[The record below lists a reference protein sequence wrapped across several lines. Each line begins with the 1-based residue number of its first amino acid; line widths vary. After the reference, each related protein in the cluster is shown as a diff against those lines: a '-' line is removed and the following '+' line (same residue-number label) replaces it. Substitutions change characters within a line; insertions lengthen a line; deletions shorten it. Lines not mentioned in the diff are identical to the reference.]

1 MSVPIPHYLK
11 DIAIL
16 EKQKDTWVHFYIKC
30 SCGSDRFLVYENYL
44 NKEEKALEK
53 PYYDKLTEIY
63 CSNSPRITTKDEN
76 GKIHYW
82 KALEDSKEEIVIP
95 EKPYFSGIT
104 VIKAKCADCGKEHLI
119 FDSRIHGYDGITSE
133 ETKEAMDYEPH
144 FRSKCKGIVSLSL
157 KIENSESFEEFSED
171 FDLGF
176 NEEQYSNA
184 FSWLMIYKTD
194 EKGKKTKI
202 FDYETA

>member
-11 DIAIL
+11 DIAVL
-16 EKQKDTWVHFYIKC
+16 EKQKGAWVHFSVKC
-30 SCGSDRFLVYENYL
+30 SCESDRFLVYENYL
-44 NKEEKALEK
+44 NKEETALEK

-82 KALEDSKEEIVIP
+82 KALEDSKEEIIIP

-144 FRSKCKGIVSLSL
+144 FRSKCKGFVSLSL

-184 FSWLMIYKTD
+184 FSWIMIYKTD

-202 FDYETA
+202 FDYETT

>member
-1 MSVPIPHYLK
+1 MSVPIPHYLN

-16 EKQKDTWVHFYIKC
+16 EKQKDTWVHFTVKC
-30 SCGSDRFLVYENYL
+30 SCESDRFLVYENHL
-44 NKEEKALEK
+44 NKEEKALER

-63 CSNSPRITTKDEN
+63 CSNSRRITIKDEN

-119 FDSRIHGYDGITSE
+119 FDSRIHGYDGITGE
-133 ETKEAMDYEPH
+133 ETKEAMEYEPH
-144 FRSKCKGIVSLSL
+144 FRLKCKGIVSLSL

-171 FDLGF
+171 YDLGF
-176 NEEQYSNA
+176 TEEQYSNA
-184 FSWLMIYKTD
+184 FSWIMIYRTD